1 MIGAIDVKSKSAYNP
16 SDDVKNLTSEVK
28 RDYATGIDI
37 LNTPYLELN
46 DRSVIDDQNVGQL
59 MMNAFVDTTVE
70 DPREGW
76 KWRGTRSKAR
86 NKAIAMVANLA
97 GNILIPSY
105 TAQNDADEVDRD
117 FSEIMR
123 DGIEWM
129 TGPDVSNYQSSFLQA
144 VFGIMSNPVTYL
156 GAEFCEVF
164 QTIKQAKEDGTYSK
178 EKVQDKILSGF
189 QCPIYSASEILI
201 TNAYER
207 NMQKQR
213 RIIKR
218 RWVEKT
224 ELEAKYGEHEN
235 WIYVQEG
242 MRSVYDD
249 ETRLFYDVKDDD
261 HPTLVAEET
270 LLGRREDAEI
280 CFLGG
285 IYMGDANVDDN
296 PIKHRDN
303 HGAPKYN
310 VVPFGYSR
318 IGEHFF
324 YYKSLMNSSKWDN
337 DLYDA
342 MSEIVMNRAILEIE
356 TPIAVSG
363 SDDINS
369 GIIFPNSII
378 NLENPDS
385 KVTKLLPEMDMAAGF
400 NALRETEKSIDEGTV
415 SPTASGQ
422 LPDSD
427 QKAYSV
433 AQAQAASRKLIGVA
447 AKSLVE
453 SVCLIGD
460 LMKDI
465 FINHY
470 TIPEVEELLGDKLKL
485 KYKSFVVPNKPK
497 GGKRYDK
504 KIKFDP
510 SYIGKEVTKPEREE
524 MEMEHLEE
532 VGYPNHKESMVM
544 ADPEL
549 FAKYIYLSRVDPEE
563 IFTENSAYW
572 QPILMNLMTAM
583 SQNPFADMETLTRET
598 MYAFFKSRGEDFVK
612 KQPALQMS
620 PIQSPELSTGI
631 SPEKVMP

>member
-1 MIGAIDVKSKSAYNP
+1 MIGTIDVKSKSAYNP

-28 RDYATGIDI
+28 RDYSTGIDI

-178 EKVQDKILSGF
+178 EKVRDKILSGF

-207 NMQKQR
+207 NIQKQR

-218 RWVEKT
+218 RWVERT

-235 WIYVQEG
+235 WVYVQEG

-415 SPTASGQ
+415 SPVASGQ
-422 LPDSD
+422 LPDKD

-433 AQAQAASRKLIGVA
+433 AQAQASSRKLIGVA

-453 SVCLIGD
+453 SVCLMGD

-470 TIPEVEELLGDKLKL
+470 TIPEVEELLGGPLKL
-485 KYKSFVVPNKPK
+485 RYRSFVVPNKPK

-504 KIKFDP
+504 KIKFEP
-510 SYIGKEVTKPEREE
+510 SYIGKEVSKQEREN

-532 VGYPNHKESMVM
+532 VGYPNHKESMIV

-572 QPILMNLMTAM
+572 QPILMSLTAAM
-583 SQNPFADMETLTRET
+583 SKNPYADMETLTRET

-620 PIQSPELSTGI
+620 PLQPQNLSTGL